1 MAVAVFG
8 STEQFFDN
16 SGEVLAG
23 GTVEYY
29 EAETTTPLELWLT
42 DELASAATNPAPLNS
57 AGRQTQGMLYFEA
70 IPYKAIVKN
79 SSGST
84 ILTLDNIDPGVGI
97 GSGALPVAN
106 GGTGATTA
114 GAARTNLGVPS
125 QGEVDDIAADVS
137 DIQAR
142 FGTTDET
149 EIASGTTAQR
159 PAGTAGA
166 LRYNSTLS
174 QIEAYLGAWLP
185 FLGSAGVLASVMPA
199 DSVVKSTYAE
209 YLTNADLATQTPIDD
224 TIPQIGEG
232 NEIISV
238 SFTPTNSSNLLRFRF
253 QGSGSTS
260 SSANAIIAHLHK
272 NADADAIAGSINY
285 TAANSFP
292 YPVTLEH
299 QQVAGTTSATTYSIR
314 VGSNQTIRMNGN
326 TSARRLGGVAKCTL
340 VIEEIKV

>member
-16 SGEVLAG
+16 SGNVLAG

-29 EAETTTPLELWLT
+29 EAETTTPLELWLADDLT
-42 DELASAATNPAPLNS
+42 SAATNPAPLNS
-57 AGRQTQGMLYFEA
+57 AGRQTQGMLYFTA
-70 IPYKAIVKN
+70 IPYKAVIKN
-79 SSGST
+79 SGGST

-114 GAARTNLGVPS
+114 GAARTNLGVPA
-125 QGEVDDIAADVS
+125 QGEVDDIASDVS

-174 QIEAYLGAWLP
+174 QIEAYLSAWLP

-199 DSVVKSTYAE
+199 GSVVKSVYAE
-209 YLTNADLATQTPIDD
+209 YTANATLATTTPIDD

-238 SFTPTNSSNLLRFRF
+238 SFTPTSSTNLLRFRF
-253 QGSGSTS
+253 QGSAAVQ
-260 SSANAIIAHLHK
+260 SSATGVIVALHK
-272 NADADAIAGSINY
+272 NSDSDAIAASIGN
-285 TAANSFP
+285 TASNTAS
-292 YPVTLEH
+292 YHIALAYEV
-299 QQVAGTTSATTYSIR
+299 VSGTTSATTFSIR
-314 VGSNQTIRMNGN
+314 VGSDQSIRLNG
-326 TSARRLGGVAKCTL
+326 TFAARRLGGASRASL